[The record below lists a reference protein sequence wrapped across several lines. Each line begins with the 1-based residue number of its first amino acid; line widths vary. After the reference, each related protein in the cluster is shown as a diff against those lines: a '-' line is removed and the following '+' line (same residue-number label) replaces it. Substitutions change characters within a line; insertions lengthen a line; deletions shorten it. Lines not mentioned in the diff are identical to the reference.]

1 MSFKKIK
8 LFGEIVKNKKIV
20 NYKVDSIKFRN
31 LLCVKFGNNLCVV
44 IFYIFFLCDNN
55 NIDV

>member
-8 LFGEIVKNKKIV
+8 LFGENVKNKKFV

-31 LLCVKFGNNLCVV
+31 LLCEKFGNNLCVV
-44 IFYIFFLCDNN
+44 IFYIFFLCVNN